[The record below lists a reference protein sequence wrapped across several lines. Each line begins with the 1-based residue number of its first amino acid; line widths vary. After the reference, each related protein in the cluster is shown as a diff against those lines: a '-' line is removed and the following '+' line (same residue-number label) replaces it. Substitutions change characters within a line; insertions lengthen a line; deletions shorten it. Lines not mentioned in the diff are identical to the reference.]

1 MKEFDLINAPLKGTN
16 LIEASAGTGKTY
28 AISGLFIRLI
38 LEKKLLVNEILVVT
52 FTHAATE
59 ELKDR
64 IRGKLKQVLETIKTG
79 DCDDPVTKALVE
91 KCTDRDDTIRR
102 VETALRNFDEA
113 AISTIHGF
121 CRRTLQENAFESGSL
136 FDTELVDD
144 LSNLKREAVD
154 DFWRRHFLNLSP
166 IFASYA
172 RKNKINPDDLFRAVN
187 NPRMTPT
194 LNVIPHIT
202 VPDTEQLE
210 KRYTEA
216 FENVRHEWDSASG
229 DVEDILLNFD
239 GLKRNIYRI
248 NSAKNWLV
256 RLKNYLNSDN
266 PDLLFEDFVKF
277 TSSKI
282 NSSLK
287 KKTDPLELPFFKL
300 CEELQSI
307 NDELSGAYEQKLKG
321 LKAKL
326 FDYYKDEL
334 DKKKKKQNIQSYDD
348 LLNKLY
354 YALDKAGG
362 AELSR
367 AVRNKYKA
375 ALIDEFQD
383 TDPVQY
389 FIFDKIFGGPDNI
402 LFLIGDPK
410 QAIYSFRGADVYAY
424 LKAIKRADVRQ
435 TLSNNWRSE
444 PRLIRATNAIF
455 EDTKKPFLSSEIPF
469 IHATAAQKDDRAYL
483 RINSKS
489 EPPFHLWFVDTKS
502 VDKQKLLYG
511 KYITKS
517 DAMKIISRAIASEI
531 SKLLNLSENNKAV
544 IGEKPL
550 TARDIAVLVR

>member
-1 MKEFDLINAPLKGTN
+1 MKEFNLINAPLKGTN

-402 LFLIGDPK
+402 SFSIK
-410 QAIYSFRGADVYAY
+410 YSV
-424 LKAIKRADVRQ
+424 V
-435 TLSNNWRSE
+435 
-444 PRLIRATNAIF
+444 P
-455 EDTKKPFLSSEIPF
+455 
-469 IHATAAQKDDRAYL
+469 
-483 RINSKS
+483 
-489 EPPFHLWFVDTKS
+489 
-502 VDKQKLLYG
+502 
-511 KYITKS
+511 
-517 DAMKIISRAIASEI
+517 IISSFSSATPSRRFTVSAA
-531 SKLLNLSENNKAV
+531 
-544 IGEKPL
+544 PMC
-550 TARDIAVLVR
+550 THT